1 MSGQQQEPA
10 VAGAESAGA
19 PVQQDAVLSERD
31 EERPGRDGASPA
43 QAQASSVQDGAHPDR
58 SPTAA
63 ADDFDLL
70 YEGSAPALV
79 RQAFLLS
86 GGHDLARR
94 IVAHAFRLAWH
105 RWPQVAVDPDPAGWV
120 RAVAHRSALA
130 PWRQVRPV
138 QLVRRMQAMRHV
150 PPGDRTLLD
159 ALLRLPP
166 SYRAALLLHDGLGL
180 SLGDTAA
187 EVEASTAATSGRLR
201 HARAALTERVPV
213 LRDASPEELPGVTAL
228 LVRQLAAPQPATLP
242 PAEAVRRSSG
252 IRGWCGTA
260 AALGLTIAVAAAGFA
275 LVVSDDERNP
285 PRLPVPKPPS
295 STLGPDLQP
304 GRLLPLIRR

>member
-10 VAGAESAGA
+10 AAGADSAGTSA
-19 PVQQDAVLSERD
+19 QQDAVPCARD
-31 EERPGRDGASPA
+31 EEHPGQDGP
-43 QAQASSVQDGAHPDR
+43 SSVQDQAHPAGDGPPPDR

-63 ADDFDLL
+63 SDAFDLL
-70 YEGSAPALV
+70 YESSAPALA
-79 RQAFLLS
+79 RQSFLLC
-86 GGHDLARR
+86 GGHALARR
-94 IVAHAFRLAWH
+94 VVAHAFRLAWR

-130 PWRQVRPV
+130 PWRQARPV
-138 QLVRRMQAMRHV
+138 RFVRRVRAMRHV

-201 HARAALTERVPV
+201 HARAALAGRVPA
-213 LRDASPEELPGVTAL
+213 LGDASPEELPDVTAL
-228 LVRQLAAPQPATLP
+228 LLRQLAAPQPATLP
-242 PAEAVRRSSG
+242 PAERVRGSSEV
-252 IRGWCGTA
+252 RGWCGTT
-260 AALGLTIAVAAAGFA
+260 AALGLTVAVAATGFA
-275 LVVSDDERNP
+275 LAVSDDERNP
-285 PRLPVPKPPS
+285 PRVPVPKPPS
-295 STLGPDLQP
+295 STLEADQQP
-304 GRLLPLIRR
+304 GRLQPMVRK